1 MSIDNIMKMKMSE
14 IKIII
19 SDLPERFSSHDFIEK
34 FAKKFELEYIGMLAE
49 YKDQGAFRIVHS
61 QIAKF
66 LSLNKKTFGIEK
78 DERNS
83 SENVFGDR
91 DVIQWW
97 IHDKEKNL

>member
-1 MSIDNIMKMKMSE
+1 MNIDNFMKMKMSE
-14 IKIII
+14 IKNII

-34 FAKKFELEYIGMLAE
+34 FSKKYKSEYIGMLVE
-49 YKDQGAFRIVHS
+49 YKGQNAFQTVHS

-66 LSLNKKTFGIEK
+66 LSLNKKTFEIEK

-97 IHDKEKNL
+97 INDKEKNI